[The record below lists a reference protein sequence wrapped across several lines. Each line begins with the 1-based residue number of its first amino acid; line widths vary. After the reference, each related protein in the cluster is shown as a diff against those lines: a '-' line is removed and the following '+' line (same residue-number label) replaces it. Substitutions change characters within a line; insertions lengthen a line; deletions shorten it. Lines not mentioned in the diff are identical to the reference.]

1 MRFTCPDPICLASGV
16 ARVGLGQLRLRIPL
30 DLELDKG
37 QACNP
42 SWTHGVIP
50 GTCLEFL
57 GSKVCFC
64 PSCSVWRCSQPSPR
78 HRGSPMENKP
88 HTEGDS
94 TDASPEHLDPV
105 LSKAKAPR
113 ASLSWSSLSCKPQR
127 GYMDLTRPRHAA
139 PSSLGLTQPRPPS
152 LAFLVP

>member
-1 MRFTCPDPICLASGV
+1 
-16 ARVGLGQLRLRIPL
+16 
-30 DLELDKG
+30 
-37 QACNP
+37 
-42 SWTHGVIP
+42 
-50 GTCLEFL
+50 
-57 GSKVCFC
+57 
-64 PSCSVWRCSQPSPR
+64 
-78 HRGSPMENKP
+78 MENKP

-139 PSSLGLTQPRPPS
+139 PSSLGLTQPGIPGSLDFFLLCIWSPLPLSTLTDTSVQMGFSRITLSNLPPQS
-152 LAFLVP
+152 